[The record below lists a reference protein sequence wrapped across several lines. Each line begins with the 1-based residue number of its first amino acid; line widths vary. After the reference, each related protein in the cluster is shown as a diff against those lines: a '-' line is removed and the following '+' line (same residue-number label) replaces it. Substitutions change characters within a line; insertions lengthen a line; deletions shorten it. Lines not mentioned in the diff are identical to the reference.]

1 MNLQEVAVFTVN
13 DVLKHARIMRDCQA
27 ACGEIAIRLF
37 QMFGTKV
44 SSERALLRCSATTK
58 ACM

>member
-37 QMFGTKV
+37 QMYGTKMPFDAMPCIGL
-44 SSERALLRCSATTK
+44 EPTK
-58 ACM
+58 C